1 MMDLSFEAI
10 HDVIHP
16 TAAFSQGSGDGDGG
30 RSSTSSYAG
39 SKDCGDDD
47 EHHNSIDDDAGWTQ
61 SQLNPKNR
69 IDSLA
74 PMSQPL
80 WRIDGSAGFG
90 TQFYAY
96 PLFLDGPPP
105 MHIDV
110 FVHEGASYP
119 AVVRELLDLD
129 VSFHTKDAGRVRR
142 LGIAQHILRI
152 LHWHT
157 TKEDGSLRQG
167 VVKNLYNNGPF
178 GSRIV
183 IDNLSCHIHES
194 RIAISPNYPLEN
206 DLISYQELIR
216 MWGLVDDESL
226 PPEVSIDR
234 VHLVRQLHDSI
245 SEVYVDN
252 DVGDQPGEPER
263 TIVVLKS
270 LTSGV
275 KYMYQEIRALLK
287 DIPRHEY
294 ILSKPLH
301 IVTKQCLFGRKRG
314 VIGFTM
320 PFLKAGSLRDALPLL
335 RVHGRLHRADQLR
348 WARQITEAM
357 CHVWH
362 EGHSFYPDLRL
373 DNVVLTAPA
382 PEGDAGLVDF
392 EQRGVWSSFSAPEV
406 DYVENV
412 RLVAF
417 DDQDFDFAIPED
429 VCREFKKKL
438 VLCYDAAMTE
448 KTDAS
453 TTPAVQSGNSKLK
466 TPSKRPLILRLEEEV
481 KYSNPALSYN
491 VSWSCLTKTE
501 QEAAMVYM
509 LGRLMWCIFEGMSA
523 PHHGAIW
530 QSYSREPELE
540 FPTFQHSCPE
550 QKALVLRCFGD
561 AGAKEQSRFVRWKS
575 KLYMK
580 QGVKANSSTSP
591 SPMYELVSDD
601 LVGKARL
608 YWKEQLDEG
617 EAWLQHRNEQLHMA
631 AVSHDA
637 SCGEGSTKMVDG
649 IDPST
654 ASKTNEVSAHGRPTL
669 NQVLKWV
676 KELESQ
682 V

>member
-1 MMDLSFEAI
+1 MDLGFGAI
-10 HDVIHP
+10 HNVIHP
-16 TAAFSQGSGDGDGG
+16 TAAFSLGSGDGDGH
-30 RSSTSSYAG
+30 
-39 SKDCGDDD
+39 GDR
-47 EHHNSIDDDAGWTQ
+47 IDGDAGWAQ

-74 PMSQPL
+74 PMSRPL

-105 MHIDV
+105 MHIDI

-129 VSFHTKDAGRVRR
+129 VSFHTKDARRVRR

-152 LHWHT
+152 LQWHT
-157 TKEDGSLRQG
+157 TKADGALRQD
-167 VVKNLYNNGPF
+167 VVRDLYSSGPF
-178 GSRIV
+178 GSQIV
-183 IDNLSCHIHES
+183 IENLTCHIHES
-194 RIAISPNYPLEN
+194 RIAISPNYSLEF
-206 DLISYQELIR
+206 DLMSYQELIR
-216 MWGLVDDESL
+216 MWGLADDESL
-226 PPEVSIDR
+226 PHEVSIDR

-252 DVGDQPGEPER
+252 DAGDQPGGPER
-263 TIVVLKS
+263 EIVVLKS

-287 DIPRHEY
+287 DIPRHKY

-301 IVTKQCLFGRKRG
+301 IVTKRCLFGPKRG

-335 RVHGRLHRADQLR
+335 RIHGTLHRVDQLR

-362 EGHSFYPDLRL
+362 KGHSFYPDLRL

-406 DYVENV
+406 DYVENI

-417 DDQDFDFAIPED
+417 DDQDFDFAIPKD
-429 VCREFKKKL
+429 VCREFKQKL

-448 KTDAS
+448 KTGDP
-453 TTPAVQSGNSKLK
+453 TTPAVQSGNSQLK
-466 TPSKRPLILRLEEEV
+466 APSKRPLILRLEEEAR
-481 KYSNPALSYN
+481 YSNPELSYN
-491 VSWSCLTKTE
+491 ISWSCLTKTE

-509 LGRLMWCIFEGMSA
+509 LGRLLWCIFEGMSA

-530 QSYSREPELE
+530 QSYPREPELE
-540 FPTFQHSCPE
+540 FPTFQLSSPE

-580 QGVKANSSTSP
+580 QGVEAPSSTSP
-591 SPMYELVSDD
+591 SPLYELVSDD
-601 LVGKARL
+601 LVGKARV
-608 YWKEQLDEG
+608 YWKEQLEES

-631 AVSHDA
+631 AMSQNA
-637 SCGEGSTKMVDG
+637 SCGDGSTTTVKG
-649 IDPST
+649 PGPST
-654 ASKTNEVSAHGRPTL
+654 ASKTEEVSAHGRPTL